1 MKAREIRELE
11 TPALQEQLES
21 KRQELFNLRIKWSTG
36 SLDDPTQ
43 LKKVRKDIARMLT
56 ILRERELAAELVERE
71 S

>member
-36 SLDDPTQ
+36 SLEDPTQ
-43 LKKVRKDIARMLT
+43 IKKARKDIARILT
-56 ILRERELAAELVERE
+56 ILRERELAAEQVERE
-71 S
+71 K